1 MGNLVPR
8 RRPASAI
15 TSTAFPRCRREAYLL
30 RAASAPPLS
39 NRTRITIVDPSKPE
53 TVNDAP
59 APGSGATPLV
69 LLDRDGTIVHLNPG
83 LAELTGWSDGE
94 ARGHTMS
101 ALLIPEPD
109 RPGFGDLLH
118 RVLAGEDEGELRI
131 RVRDRDGGV
140 HGGRWR
146 FTAFGNGADGSMG
159 ILGTAVGASPRE
171 AREKREGALRESHA
185 RFAGIVEIASDA
197 IISVNRE
204 HRIVLFN
211 QGAEW
216 IFGYRK
222 EEVLGQSLDLLLP
235 VRSRTAHRKH
245 IDNFGESPVPAR
257 RMAERQTISGL
268 RRNGE
273 EFAAE
278 ASIQKIVVEG
288 EPFYTVVLRDVSERV
303 RHDQAQAFLSRVG
316 DVLARTLDQ
325 DETLRQIVDL
335 TVESVT
341 DLCMITVAA
350 DEEGDRR
357 RVEARHRLPAGA
369 DLASRLARI
378 MAEEPLPGLLEGVL
392 QGDPHV
398 FHPEVGS
405 EEIVSLAKS
414 DDTAALLL
422 ELEARSI
429 LVVPLQARGRLLGTL
444 LCLRCG
450 ATTPQ
455 PGRPFHHRPYDN
467 ADLELALEL
476 GRRAGM
482 AVDNARLYREARRA
496 VEARDEVLGIVSH
509 DLGNPLQAIFIGLE
523 SMERSRAGRATG
535 RPGQEEYYLTAI
547 RRSVEVMER
556 LIQDLLEV
564 RRMESGHLQ
573 LDPQPRSLGPL
584 VEEALEMLVPL
595 ARVKNIRVL
604 NEVPAEGLPMVRVD
618 GDRIQQVLS
627 NLVGNAVKHT
637 PEEGEVCLQCEVT
650 ADELRI
656 HVRDTGSGIPPEDL
670 ARVFDRFWRAGKR
683 RGRGIGLGLAIAR
696 GIVRSHGG
704 RIWAESEVG
713 TGSTF
718 SFALPLDRAK
728 TDSAPAGPPDEEPS
742 AGG

>member
-1 MGNLVPR
+1 VHPTK
-8 RRPASAI
+8 PD
-15 TSTAFPRCRREAYLL
+15 TS
-30 RAASAPPLS
+30 S
-39 NRTRITIVDPSKPE
+39 
-53 TVNDAP
+53 DAP
-59 APGSGATPLV
+59 DPGPDRATPMV

-83 LAELTGWSDGE
+83 LAELTGWSDDE
-94 ARGHTMS
+94 ARGRLMS

-109 RPGFGDLLH
+109 RPGFGALLH
-118 RVLAGEDEGELRI
+118 RVVSGEGEETLEI

-140 HGGRWR
+140 HATAWQ
-146 FTAFGNGADGSMG
+146 FTAFGNGSGESVG
-159 ILGTAVGASPRE
+159 ILGTASDASSRE
-171 AREKREGALRESHA
+171 ARESREGALRESHA
-185 RFAGIVEIASDA
+185 RFAGIIEIASDA
-197 IISVNRE
+197 IISIDHE

-235 VRSRTAHRKH
+235 ARSRTAHRRH
-245 IDNFGESPVPAR
+245 VDNFGESPVPAR

-278 ASIQKIVVEG
+278 ASIQKVVVEG
-288 EPFYTVVLRDVSERV
+288 EQFFTVVLRDVSERV
-303 RHDQAQAFLSRVG
+303 RHEQGQAFLSRVG

-325 DETLRQIVDL
+325 DETLRQIVEL
-335 TVESVT
+335 TVQSVA

-350 DEEGDRR
+350 DEEEERR

-369 DLASRLARI
+369 DLASRLALL
-378 MAEEPLPGLLEGVL
+378 MAEQPHPGLLEGVL
-392 QGDPHV
+392 QGDPHL
-398 FHPEVGS
+398 FHPEVGP
-405 EEIVSLAKS
+405 EELGTLAGS
-414 DDTAALLL
+414 AETGAVLR
-422 ELEARSI
+422 ELDARSI
-429 LVVPLQARGRLLGTL
+429 LVVPIQARGRLLGTL

-450 ATTPQ
+450 PTTPQ
-455 PGRPFHHRPYDN
+455 PGRPFHHRPYDTT
-467 ADLELALEL
+467 DLELALEL
-476 GRRAGM
+476 GRRAGI
-482 AVDNARLYREARRA
+482 ALDNARLYREARRA

-584 VEEALEMLVPL
+584 VEEALEMLLPL

-604 NEVPAEGLPMVRVD
+604 NEVPGEGLPMVRVD

-637 PEEGEVCLQCEVT
+637 PEEGEVCLQSEVT

-656 HVRDTGSGIPPEDL
+656 HVHDTGSGIPPEDL

-713 TGSTF
+713 RGSTF
-718 SFALPLDRAK
+718 SFALPLGRGNTESGPGDPP
-728 TDSAPAGPPDEEPS
+728 SEEAPPLG
-742 AGG
+742 